1 MLLASEDGR
10 VDVKQSPLAKLGKA
24 YDFSN
29 IFGSSTPTAF
39 TPGTASPYGMQPTQ
53 QNAPRGMGR
62 PRGFA
67 AGGVLDVNEE
77 LLRIIGEK

>member
-1 MLLASEDGR
+1 M
-10 VDVKQSPLAKLGKA
+10 QS
-24 YDFSN
+24 
-29 IFGSSTPTAF
+29 
-39 TPGTASPYGMQPTQ
+39 TQ
-53 QNAPRGMGR
+53 QNTPRGMGR